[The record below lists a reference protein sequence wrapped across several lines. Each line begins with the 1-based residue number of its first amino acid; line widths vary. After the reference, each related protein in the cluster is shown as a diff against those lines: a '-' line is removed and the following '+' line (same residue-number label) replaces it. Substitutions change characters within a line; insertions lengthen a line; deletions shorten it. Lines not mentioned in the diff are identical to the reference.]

1 MNLAPNGKPSNLTDE
16 QYKLVRTTAFK
27 KWFGNWEN
35 SPESASKVVDENGE
49 PLVVYHR
56 NKKKFNVFDT
66 DKQLNGWLGKGFYFS
81 ESKSEFKDYGKIIIS
96 TFLNIKNPFAV
107 KGESPSDFLYELK
120 QKFGINEFDATKVL
134 KENKCDGV
142 IYKHWDYEGKML
154 SCFEPNQIKLADGT
168 NTTFDANNPDIRYK
182 DGGATKTYRN
192 KFNIKYGFDKNE
204 SHSLAEI
211 SKLTK
216 LKLSSLQD
224 IYNKGIGAYKTNPQS
239 VRPNVK
245 SKEQWAMA
253 RVYSAVMGGKA
264 AKVDANELAKGKMEK
279 GGLILQ
285 NLKKHLKE
293 FSNKEFYEGTKYSD
307 ISTSCDLSK
316 GNCYDISEEL
326 YDFLKQKGY
335 KDLSLVEVKK
345 PKFDLTDAHYEWQP
359 SITEYSNIF
368 HIILKVNNY
377 FIDFTGIQ
385 YSKEDI
391 GLKIYTEKEL
401 KQRWGKISYFDKYK
415 TGGNVNEFVIG
426 KTYTGKE
433 VKGIVSKYGSRE
445 GTDMN
450 EFADEEINEDDKY
463 ILENVEISDLLQKD
477 VNLKDYIKD
486 ELENYKKGNK
496 ITEPILLGN
505 DPFSM
510 EKNVVRDGF
519 GRTTQTIANGE
530 KTILAFVKTS
540 NKYKDGGATT
550 AFTYTIGGL

>member
-1 MNLAPNGKPSNLTDE
+1 
-16 QYKLVRTTAFK
+16 
-27 KWFGNWEN
+27 
-35 SPESASKVVDENGE
+35 
-49 PLVVYHR
+49 
-56 NKKKFNVFDT
+56 
-66 DKQLNGWLGKGFYFS
+66 
-81 ESKSEFKDYGKIIIS
+81 
-96 TFLNIKNPFAV
+96 
-107 KGESPSDFLYELK
+107 
-120 QKFGINEFDATKVL
+120 
-134 KENKCDGV
+134 
-142 IYKHWDYEGKML
+142 
-154 SCFEPNQIKLADGT
+154 
-168 NTTFDANNPDIRYK
+168 
-182 DGGATKTYRN
+182 
-192 KFNIKYGFDKNE
+192 
-204 SHSLAEI
+204 
-211 SKLTK
+211 
-216 LKLSSLQD
+216 
-224 IYNKGIGAYKTNPQS
+224 
-239 VRPNVK
+239 
-245 SKEQWAMA
+245 
-253 RVYSAVMGGKA
+253 
-264 AKVDANELAKGKMEK
+264 MEK

-307 ISTSCDLSK
+307 VSTSCDLSK

-335 KDLSLVEVKK
+335 KDLSLVEVKN

-359 SITEYSNIF
+359 SVTEYSNLF

-377 FIDFTGIQ
+377 FIYFTGIQ

-415 TGGNVNEFVIG
+415 TGGKVITNEFIIG

-463 ILENVEISDLLQKD
+463 TLENVEISDLLQRD

-496 ITEPILLGN
+496 ITEPILLGD

-510 EKNVVRDGF
+510 EKNVVREGY

-540 NKYKDGGATT
+540 NKYKNGGATT

>member
-16 QYKLVRTTAFK
+16 QYKIVRTPAFK
-27 KWFGNWEN
+27 KWFGDWEN
-35 SPESASKVVDENGE
+35 DIGNSSKVVDENGE
-49 PLVVYHR
+49 PLVFYHETK
-56 NKKKFNVFDT
+56 NNFNIFEE
-66 DKQLNGWLGKGFYFS
+66 GKNTVGTFGRGSYFAN
-81 ESKSEFKDYGKIIIS
+81 SKEYASDYNRGANQKILS
-96 TFLNIKNPFAV
+96 LFLNITNPIKIKDEIMPYGYQNFSV
-107 KGESPSDFLYELK
+107 DKMNDNKGYSRGFTIKAKAENYNGVIAELK
-120 QKFGINEFDATKVL
+120 YGDIEFVAF
-134 KENKCDGV
+134 N
-142 IYKHWDYEGKML
+142 
-154 SCFEPNQIKLADGT
+154 PNQIKLADGT
-168 NTTFDANNPDIRYK
+168 NTTFDANNQDIRYEE
-182 DGGATKTYRN
+182 GGATKTYKN

-211 SKLTK
+211 SKLSK

-253 RVYSAVMGGKA
+253 RVYSAIMGGKA
-264 AKVDANELAKGKMEK
+264 AKVDANELSKGKM
-279 GGLILQ
+279 
-285 NLKKHLKE
+285 
-293 FSNKEFYEGTKYSD
+293 
-307 ISTSCDLSK
+307 
-316 GNCYDISEEL
+316 
-326 YDFLKQKGY
+326 
-335 KDLSLVEVKK
+335 
-345 PKFDLTDAHYEWQP
+345 
-359 SITEYSNIF
+359 
-368 HIILKVNNY
+368 
-377 FIDFTGIQ
+377 
-385 YSKEDI
+385 
-391 GLKIYTEKEL
+391 
-401 KQRWGKISYFDKYK
+401 K

-463 ILENVEISDLLQKD
+463 ILENVEISNLLQRD

-540 NKYKDGGATT
+540 NKYKTGGATT